1 MIAAFIQLI
10 LGALMLGGVLL
21 VKLND
26 VDEVIELAT
35 RRSKLKHWRRAL
47 ITIALSLLGSAT
59 FLDPLIPGAANLTIR
74 VPTGCGIYP
83 GLSEHQR
90 VKVLPLG
97 LRGLAGGDRIA
108 DVSVGRDGSVHIVV
122 TLAVLDTYVLV
133 ELYDETSPSVIIQ
146 SDTVYISPF
155 VRRQLIGKTITFC
168 KTGENQ

>member
-108 DVSVGRDGSVHIVV
+108 DVSVGRDGSATVPE
-122 TLAVLDTYVLV
+122 D
-133 ELYDETSPSVIIQ
+133 PSYYEVGLGVGAWLGTIW
-146 SDTVYISPF
+146 
-155 VRRQLIGKTITFC
+155 KTWPRA
-168 KTGENQ
+168 ERS